1 MHSIVRPGAQIVLRL
16 PSGLLKPVEIQPN
29 TTISIG
35 KFGSFP
41 SNLLLGRPYHFTYEI
56 LESQDGKK
64 SSSLRIVPAAELHA
78 EALSERIEVPTESRD
93 EQAEPDDG
101 NQFDIVGEDGQVI
114 MRNNRLTVDD
124 PSRQALSMEEIEEL
138 KKAASGSGKEIISK
152 IMAAHSALN
161 EKTSFSLAK
170 YTLRKAKKYMKRFT
184 VLPMDVGLLSQLWLD
199 KDVSRIMEMREETL
213 GLLLSW
219 ANVHHNE
226 DPNASLEATE
236 RENTDTQPAAPPVE
250 KEPSAGRYLVVDDTC
265 GLVVAATADR
275 MGILYPQSEEE
286 SEVDEDEN
294 IYINGDNNSSKAMDL
309 DAQPPTANGTV
320 EAARTDSNPAA
331 SKPMEEDSI
340 TKSLPPDASMPDAS
354 ASTAAKPTPS
364 SRVKT
369 PAKPGKRAPK
379 DMPQQSSATSNTITV
394 LHANTQPNLSHL
406 KYFGFT
412 SEEPSPDHPLFTRLK
427 SLTWLQLLDPAADSL
442 YTEPP
447 ELSPA
452 QLQALKSGKRGA
464 YFRKRRRWEK
474 TKAIVDATREG
485 GFDALIIA
493 STMDLKAIMK
503 HCVPLVRGGGQ
514 IVVYSP
520 SPEPLTVLMDMYSRD
535 RKGAYVRLLQ
545 AGNVEALEDEED
557 FPINPTLVLNPMMQ
571 TSRAREWQVLPMR
584 THPMMTSRGGSEGYI
599 FSATRVLPAE
609 GVKIEARGKFG
620 KKRKA
625 EGKAEAELVEKKA
638 RTDETVGEEMKIVEE
653 KGVKATGIEGDEK
666 S

>member
-1 MHSIVRPGAQIVLRL
+1 M
-16 PSGLLKPVEIQPN
+16 
-29 TTISIG
+29 
-35 KFGSFP
+35 
-41 SNLLLGRPYHFTYEI
+41 LLGRPYHFTYEI

-64 SSSLRIVPAAELHA
+64 SSTLRIVPAAELHA
-78 EALSERIEVPTESRD
+78 EALSEKIEGPIESRD
-93 EQAEPDDG
+93 EQADPDDG

-124 PSRQALSMEEIEEL
+124 SSRQALSMEEIEEL

-161 EKTSFSLAK
+161 EKTTFSLAK
-170 YTLRKAKKYMKRFT
+170 YTLRKAKKYMKRFAI
-184 VLPMDVGLLSQLWLD
+184 LPMDVSLLSQLWLD

-219 ANVHHNE
+219 ANIHYNE
-226 DPNASLEATE
+226 DPNANFDAVE
-236 RENTDTQPAAPPVE
+236 RENTNTQEAAPPIG
-250 KEPSAGRYLVVDDTC
+250 KKSATGRYLVIDDTC
-265 GLVVAATADR
+265 GLVVAAMADR
-275 MGILYPQSEEE
+275 MGILYPQNEEE
-286 SEVDEDEN
+286 SEDDEHQDAH
-294 IYINGDNNSSKAMDL
+294 INGDDTSAEAMDI
-309 DAQPPTANGTV
+309 DAQPPTANGKT
-320 EAARTDSNPAA
+320 ETAKMDGNPAA
-331 SKPMEEDSI
+331 SKPMVEDPI
-340 TKSLPPDASMPDAS
+340 TKPSQADASMPDAS
-354 ASTAAKPTPS
+354 IPPITKLASTLKAKTPS
-364 SRVKT
+364 
-369 PAKPGKRAPK
+369 KPVKRAPK

-427 SLTWLQLLDPAADSL
+427 SLTWLQLLDPASDSL

-447 ELSPA
+447 ELSPT

-474 TKAIVDATREG
+474 TKATVDTTREG
-485 GFDALIIA
+485 GFDALIVA
-493 STMDLKAIMK
+493 STMDPKAIMK

-520 SPEPLTVLMDMYSRD
+520 SPEPLTILMDMYSRD

-545 AGNVEALEDEED
+545 AGDFEALENEED

-609 GVKIEARGKFG
+609 GVKVEARGKFG

-625 EGKAEAELVEKKA
+625 EGKAEADVAEKKSKTEA
-638 RTDETVGEEMKIVEE
+638 NVGEEKSDGM
-653 KGVKATGIEGDEK
+653 AGIEDAEI

>member
-1 MHSIVRPGAQIVLRL
+1 MHSVVQPGAQIVLRL

-64 SSSLRIVPAAELHA
+64 SSTLRIVPAAELHA
-78 EALSERIEVPTESRD
+78 EALSEKIEVPTESRD

-124 PSRQALSMEEIEEL
+124 SSRQALSMEEIEEL
-138 KKAASGSGKEIISK
+138 KKAANGSGKEIISK

-184 VLPMDVGLLSQLWLD
+184 VLPMDVGLLSQLWLE

-226 DPNASLEATE
+226 DPNISFEVAE
-236 RENTDTQPAAPPVE
+236 RENTGAQELTPIVEEKPA
-250 KEPSAGRYLVVDDTC
+250 AGRYLVVDDTC
-265 GLVVAATADR
+265 GLVVAAMADR
-275 MGILYPQSEEE
+275 MGILYPQNEEE
-286 SEVDEDEN
+286 SEDDEYEDAHVNE
-294 IYINGDNNSSKAMDL
+294 DDKSPEVMDV
-309 DAQPPTANGTV
+309 DAQPPTSNGTTDTA
-320 EAARTDSNPAA
+320 ETDSEPAA
-331 SKPMEEDSI
+331 TQLIDDDSI
-340 TKSLPPDASMPDAS
+340 AKPSQPDASIPHAPAATTTKPTS
-354 ASTAAKPTPS
+354 STKAKPPS
-364 SRVKT
+364 
-369 PAKPGKRAPK
+369 KPVKRAPK

-412 SEEPSPDHPLFTRLK
+412 SEEPSSDHPLFTRLK
-427 SLTWLQLLDPAADSL
+427 SLTWLQLLDPASDSL

-474 TKAIVDATREG
+474 TKATVDTTREG
-485 GFDALIIA
+485 GFDALIVA
-493 STMDLKAIMK
+493 STMDPKAIMK

-520 SPEPLTVLMDMYSRD
+520 SPEPLTILMDMYSRD

-545 AGNVEALEDEED
+545 AGDTEALENEED
-557 FPINPTLVLNPMMQ
+557 FPINPTLVLNPMLQ
-571 TSRAREWQVLPMR
+571 TARAREWQVLPMR

-609 GVKIEARGKFG
+609 GVKVEARGKFG

-625 EGKAEAELVEKKA
+625 EGKVEAENVEKKSKTE
-638 RTDETVGEEMKIVEE
+638 REGGEEKCDDLTGVEGAE
-653 KGVKATGIEGDEK
+653 E

>member
-1 MHSIVRPGAQIVLRL
+1 M
-16 PSGLLKPVEIQPN
+16 
-29 TTISIG
+29 
-35 KFGSFP
+35 
-41 SNLLLGRPYHFTYEI
+41 
-56 LESQDGKK
+56 
-64 SSSLRIVPAAELHA
+64 PAAELHA
-78 EALSERIEVPTESRD
+78 EALSEKIEIPAESRD

-101 NQFDIVGEDGQVI
+101 NQFDIVGDDGQVI

-226 DPNASLEATE
+226 DPNTNSEAE
-236 RENTDTQPAAPPVE
+236 EGGNTDVQEAAPPLE
-250 KEPSAGRYLVVDDTC
+250 NKPAAGRYLVVDDTC
-265 GLVVAATADR
+265 GLVVAAMADR
-275 MGILYPQSEEE
+275 MGILYPQNEQE
-286 SEVDEDEN
+286 SEGEEDEDTHM
-294 IYINGDNNSSKAMDL
+294 NGDDKSSEAMDI
-309 DAQPPTANGTV
+309 DAQPPTANGTT
-320 EAARTDSNPAA
+320 ETAKPDSDPAA
-331 SKPMEEDSI
+331 LKPTDENPI
-340 TKSLPPDASMPDAS
+340 TDPSQPDASMPDAS
-354 ASTAAKPTPS
+354 VPSTTKSNSSPKAKASSKS
-364 SRVKT
+364 V
-369 PAKPGKRAPK
+369 KRASK
-379 DMPQQSSATSNTITV
+379 DLPQQSSATSNTITV

-406 KYFGFT
+406 KYFGF
-412 SEEPSPDHPLFTRLK
+412 SPEEPSPAHPLFTHLK
-427 SLTWLQLLDPAADSL
+427 SLTWLQLLDPASDSL
-442 YTEPP
+442 YSEPP

-452 QLQALKSGKRGA
+452 QLQTLKSGKRGA

-474 TKAIVDATREG
+474 TKATVDATREG

-493 STMDLKAIMK
+493 STMDPKAIMK

-520 SPEPLTVLMDMYSRD
+520 SPEPLTILMDMYSRD
-535 RKGAYVRLLQ
+535 RKGSYVRLLQ
-545 AGNVEALEDEED
+545 AGDLEALENEED
-557 FPINPTLVLNPMMQ
+557 FPINPTLVLNPMLQ

-584 THPMMTSRGGSEGYI
+584 THPMMTSRGGSEGYV

-609 GVKIEARGKFG
+609 GVKVEARGKFG

-625 EGKAEAELVEKKA
+625 EGKAEVEAAEKKS
-638 RTDETVGEEMKIVEE
+638 RIEGVMGEELNAGEE
-653 KGVKATGIEGDEK
+653 KGDEMTGIEGEEK